1 MQHTASHCSTLQHTA
16 ALCNTLQHT
25 ASCCNTLQHIAT
37 HCNTLQHAV
46 THCNTLQH
54 PATPCNTLQHT
65 ATLCSTLRHIY
76 IYTYIYIS
84 DLAGLPLTTAGLTS
98 VADIERQIK
107 MDDNAVSDGALVRIS
122 RTHSS
127 QISNKPV
134 PHTHISAVP
143 APNLQISAK
152 RAEDTQISAMA
163 TPRHQISTVP
173 APHTQISAAGVPH
186 ETGSKKYMRI
196 LPMTDLDMALL
207 YTKEQQDKLV
217 NILTDSVIEAACR
230 GRNVDMILQLVT
242 LQHTYCN
249 TQTHNVINT

>member
-1 MQHTASHCSTLQHTA
+1 
-16 ALCNTLQHT
+16 
-25 ASCCNTLQHIAT
+25 
-37 HCNTLQHAV
+37 
-46 THCNTLQH
+46 
-54 PATPCNTLQHT
+54 
-65 ATLCSTLRHIY
+65 
-76 IYTYIYIS
+76 
-84 DLAGLPLTTAGLTS
+84 LTTAGLTS
-98 VADIERQIK
+98 VADIQRQIK
-107 MDDNAVSDGALVRIS
+107 MDENAVSDGAQVRIS

-127 QISNKPV
+127 QISNQPV

-143 APNLQISAK
+143 APHSQISAK
-152 RAEDTQISAMA
+152 PAEDTQISAMA
-163 TPRHQISTVP
+163 APRHQISAVP

-186 ETGSKKYMRI
+186 AHETGAKKYMRI

-249 TQTHNVINT
+249 THTHNIINT